1 MELDSAKR
9 EAEKQ
14 TEISKM
20 KTRDIEQLTD
30 RNFELEEKIRQKD
43 FKNSQKTEL
52 LITKNYSEETMRLQ
66 EDNRRKE
73 MDVNKMKIE
82 NEELTRNLRRV
93 SEELEELKVR
103 YPPKLKQTEEELID
117 VKLKLGTI
125 EKKYMLADNR
135 AK

>member
-43 FKNSQKTEL
+43 FKNAQKTEL
-52 LITKNYSEETMRLQ
+52 LITKNYS
-66 EDNRRKE
+66 
-73 MDVNKMKIE
+73 
-82 NEELTRNLRRV
+82 
-93 SEELEELKVR
+93 
-103 YPPKLKQTEEELID
+103 
-117 VKLKLGTI
+117 
-125 EKKYMLADNR
+125 
-135 AK
+135 